1 MKKSF
6 ITLGPGCED
15 DQLLASL
22 VMSKHFYLFVLMLY
36 VPVNNFQSC
45 RLHVVTNPCHTGL
58 NQYQAEDKV
67 SFSRTQ
73 HSDSGESLSSDP
85 STFCLTLYQLS
96 HCTLH
101 RWK

>member
-6 ITLGPGCED
+6 ITSGPGCED

-45 RLHVVTNPCHTGL
+45 C
-58 NQYQAEDKV
+58 DK
-67 SFSRTQ
+67 
-73 HSDSGESLSSDP
+73 SLSYWVEPVP
-85 STFCLTLYQLS
+85 S
-96 HCTLH
+96 
-101 RWK
+101 